1 MVFHSWCWSTCEI
14 LHPVLSN
21 VSNILLQSSQ
31 VKRTVVYAE
40 IWKDDYYTG
49 IDEQESV
56 WVECVNVNVCKYH
69 IIHSPHGFSGIIY
82 NTGWGTLPDCLVM
95 MPTCPTLYEECVGS
109 LTSHRFITCARA
121 CETGTT
127 VYRPYPRR
135 LESLIICRC
144 HYKVALSSQLFKDP
158 ECWFGRGLNPRP
170 PAQQAGALPTELTRR
185 RFIRTAG
192 KPIWHSTLTRTKD
205 NVDMKRSWGHSL
217 RVIYAF
223 YAKVNHQLSNMFD
236 SLTRLICTLTVFLW
250 IAASNIQLC
259 SVVSVYFV

>member
-1 MVFHSWCWSTCEI
+1 MW
-14 LHPVLSN
+14 VL
-21 VSNILLQSSQ
+21 LLPT
-31 VKRTVVYAE
+31 RTNQ
-40 IWKDDYYTG
+40 WK
-49 IDEQESV
+49 
-56 WVECVNVNVCKYH
+56 C
-69 IIHSPHGFSGIIY
+69 
-82 NTGWGTLPDCLVM
+82 
-95 MPTCPTLYEECVGS
+95 
-109 LTSHRFITCARA
+109 
-121 CETGTT
+121 CETGPTGF
-127 VYRPYPRR
+127 RPYPRR

-158 ECWFGRGLNPRP
+158 ECWFGRSLNPRP
-170 PAQQAGALPTELTRR
+170 PAQQVGALPTELTRR

-205 NVDMKRSWGHSL
+205 NVEMKRSWCHSL